1 MAKGSESKS
10 IFYEKILEMFE
21 GSFIY
26 NEGKEIRIP
35 FNEDG
40 KDIQLKIVV
49 TCAKDNVK
57 PGGNTAVSGVKATKV
72 TITEG
77 VEPIFE
83 DVSAAVE
90 PSTEELNA
98 VSNLMTSLGL

>member
-26 NEGKEIRIP
+26 NDGKEIRIP

-49 TCAKDNVK
+49 TCAKN
-57 PGGNTAVSGVKATKV
+57 N
-72 TITEG
+72 
-77 VEPIFE
+77 VEPDEGMVVPEIKTTIAE
-83 DVSAAVE
+83 GTESVSEEESIIRE
-90 PSTEELNA
+90 PSTEELDTVN
-98 VSNLMTSLGL
+98 NLMISLGL